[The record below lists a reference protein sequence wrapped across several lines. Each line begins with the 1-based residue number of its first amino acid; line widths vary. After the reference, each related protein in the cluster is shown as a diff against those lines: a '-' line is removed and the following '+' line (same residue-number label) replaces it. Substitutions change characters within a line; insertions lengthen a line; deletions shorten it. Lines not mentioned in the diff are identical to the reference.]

1 MKSKLLFEG
10 QQSFLYFGLQDLQSP
25 PNQSFR
31 RLQHRPLKLLCALV
45 LITLSCDTSAEI
57 HEQVRAALDWQ
68 LPLNNC
74 ENPRFNRSLEGI
86 LAHGGSI
93 SVETSSQTPTVFD
106 VDHYQIDR
114 YERKKKRWEICVS
127 RYKSE
132 LLKHFE
138 ILKSSARYGLTKQ
151 QAETI
156 VRKLAQI
163 QAAVMSPEGIALEDK
178 ATPDGIHAE
187 PTQ

>member
-1 MKSKLLFEG
+1 MKMQTLI
-10 QQSFLYFGLQDLQSP
+10 P
-25 PNQSFR
+25 
-31 RLQHRPLKLLCALV
+31 RLQKDGGRRVHHCPLKLLCALV
-45 LITLSCDTSAEI
+45 LIALSCDTFAEI
-57 HEQVRAALDWQ
+57 HEQVQAALDWH

-74 ENPRFNRSLEGI
+74 EKPKFNRRQEGL

-93 SVETSSQTPTVFD
+93 SHAPTNTTETSSGTPTVFD

-114 YERKKKRWEICVS
+114 YERKKKRWETCVS

-138 ILKSSARYGLTKQ
+138 FLKSSARYGLTKQ

-163 QAAVMSPEGIALEDK
+163 QAAVVSPEGNALEDK
-178 ATPDGIHAE
+178 TTPDGIRAG